1 MRALLT
7 ALALVAAGGSPTETL
22 KARDAEI
29 RAALPPEGRVATAA
43 ERTKLEKIVTRTID
57 LRGMAEEALGER
69 WQKMTEKQR
78 KRLTDA
84 FESRFR
90 KAYGSDKLDSLRS
103 TEIEYQ
109 PERPANDAVQVPTR
123 VVVEG
128 EPTQIVYTMRQGKE
142 GWRIVDI
149 TVDGVST
156 VENYRSSFN
165 RVIAKDGVEGLIQ
178 KLEKGPTGRT

>member
-7 ALALVAAGGSPTETL
+7 TLVILAGGGSPTEAL

-29 RAALPPEGRVATAA
+29 RAILPPTGREATTA
-43 ERTKLEKIVTRTID
+43 ERTKIEKIVTRFVD
-57 LRGMAEEALGER
+57 LRTMAQEALGER

-78 KRLTDA
+78 KRLVAA
-84 FESRFR
+84 FENRFR
-90 KAYGSDKLDSLRS
+90 KAYSSDKLGSLRS

-109 PERPANDAVQVPTR
+109 PERPADEAVQVPTR
-123 VVVEG
+123 VTVDG

-178 KLEKGPTGRT
+178 RLEKGPTGKT